1 MIIIINQSLLDVSV
15 FYGLVKI
22 MLSADVHDGH
32 TVATISLLK
41 DAKFSCLALIG

>member
-1 MIIIINQSLLDVSV
+1 MTIIINQSLLDVSV

-32 TVATISLLK
+32 TVATVSLLK
-41 DAKFSCLALIG
+41 DAEFSCLALIG

>member
-1 MIIIINQSLLDVSV
+1 MTIIINQSLLDVSV
-15 FYGLVKI
+15 FYGLEKI

-32 TVATISLLK
+32 TVATVSLLK